1 MRLIKN
7 IKKGA
12 NKVLEKIC
20 WNMFLNTGDIDIY
33 LYYKAIQEIIQKNI
47 HSQQPIVEQ
56 PVF

>member
-1 MRLIKN
+1 M
-7 IKKGA
+7 
-12 NKVLEKIC
+12 LEKIC